1 MFMQLIPANSEDKQR
16 NSTWVAIAK
25 GVETPIRKMEP
36 NEAKATIA
44 RALQAVCGVYGLETP
59 NSEVL
64 SICIDTIQKQ
74 FGAIGAGEIIHA
86 TQLHASGIIA
96 TDAKFYSKL
105 NVKVLGEILTDYVE
119 YRRAIVFEMHERK
132 ERAEQLRKD
141 EARAQAMQERYY
153 REFPQLLVTF
163 TGTWDEIPVHWYDTA
178 LKLGLMPEPHP
189 DYKREIWQRAK
200 ELARTETERDAKEE
214 GNIYRLKGI
223 LKSLEQADGL
233 EGKAVAISKK
243 LIVYENFIKR

>member
-1 MFMQLIPANSEDKQR
+1 MQLI
-16 NSTWVAIAK
+16 K
-25 GVETPIRKMEP
+25 GDSINDDYRTSVIKKGMEMPIRKMEAS
-36 NEAKATIA
+36 EAKATIA
-44 RALQAVCGVYGLETP
+44 RALQAVCGVYGLEAP
-59 NSEVL
+59 SSEVL

-74 FGAIGAGEIIHA
+74 FGSIGAGEIIHA

-96 TDAKFYSKL
+96 TEAKFYSKL
-105 NVKVLGEILTDYVE
+105 NVKVLGEILADYVE

-153 REFPQLLVTF
+153 KQFPELLATF
-163 TGTWDEIPVHWYDTA
+163 TGAWDEIPVHWYDTA
-178 LKLGLMPEPHP
+178 LKLGLMPEPNQE
-189 DYKREIWQRAK
+189 YKREIWQRAK
-200 ELARTETERDAKEE
+200 ELALTEIKQNAKEE
-214 GNIYRLKGI
+214 VNIYKIKGI

-243 LIVYENFIKR
+243 LIVYETFIKR